1 MKRIAVYPGTFD
13 PITNGHLDIIARG
26 TDIFDELIIL
36 VAKGENKHPLFT
48 MNERIEMVKCAIKQ
62 FNNVSVLPLKGL
74 LVSFLKENNIK
85 FVLRGLRAVSD
96 FDYELQLALT
106 NKNLYP
112 SLETVFIMSSNN
124 YIFLSSSIVREIA
137 GFNGDVSK
145 FVPSCVEEAL
155 KRRFEEDGR

>member
-1 MKRIAVYPGTFD
+1 MKRVAVYPGTFD
-13 PITNGHLDIIARG
+13 PITNGHLDIIERG

-36 VAKGENKHPLFT
+36 VAEREDKHPLFT
-48 MNERIEMVKCAIKQ
+48 MKERIEMIKCVTRR
-62 FNNVSVLPLKGL
+62 FNNVSVLPLRGL
-74 LVSFLKENNIK
+74 LVSFLKKNDIK

-112 SLETVFIMSSNN
+112 NLETVFIMSNNN

-137 GFNGDVSK
+137 RFNGDVSR
-145 FVPSCVEEAL
+145 FVPACVEETL
-155 KRRFEEDGR
+155 KRRFKKDGR

>member
-1 MKRIAVYPGTFD
+1 MYPGTFD

-26 TDIFDELIIL
+26 REIFDELIIL

-62 FNNVSVLPLKGL
+62 FNNVSVSPLEGL

-96 FDYELQLALT
+96 FDYELQLAFT
-106 NKNLYP
+106 NKNLY
-112 SLETVFIMSSNN
+112 SDLETVFIMSSNN
-124 YIFLSSSIVREIA
+124 YIFLSSSVVREIA
-137 GFNGDVSK
+137 YFNGDVSK

-155 KRRFEEDGR
+155 KRRFKKSGR

>member
-1 MKRIAVYPGTFD
+1 MYPGTFD

>member
-1 MKRIAVYPGTFD
+1 VYPGTFD